1 MASVG
6 RKHESFSLM
15 GCDIHQ
21 GTTVLKSPDPLSGR
35 RIYCEP
41 IEMVAG
47 LFFFGSSATV
57 DYRHLR
63 LTDEGD
69 VLVASLLAGTL
80 IDQNVI
86 DETGKELLEA
96 AFEAC
101 GNHKLVVNFRAVNF
115 MSSAMLGKLMPLHK
129 RCKAD
134 KTKLKLCNICPN
146 LLEVFKSRI

>member
-1 MASVG
+1 M
-6 RKHESFSLM
+6 
-15 GCDIHQ
+15 
-21 GTTVLKSPDPLSGR
+21 
-35 RIYCEP
+35 
-41 IEMVAG
+41 
-47 LFFFGSSATV
+47 
-57 DYRHLR
+57 
-63 LTDEGD
+63 
-69 VLVASLLAGTL
+69 LVASLLAGTL

-146 LLEVFKSRI
+146 LLEVFKITNLNKLFDICGSEAEAVAALGKRGFFG

>member
-1 MASVG
+1 M
-6 RKHESFSLM
+6 
-15 GCDIHQ
+15 
-21 GTTVLKSPDPLSGR
+21 
-35 RIYCEP
+35 
-41 IEMVAG
+41 
-47 LFFFGSSATV
+47 

-146 LLEVFKSRI
+146 LLEVFKITNLNKLFDICGSEAEAVAALGKRGFFG